1 MLYPLHAI
9 NLNMLQVK
17 GRSDLFFKLEIIK
30 KIAGIFPIV
39 LGIFYGIEYMLWGSV
54 CVSIIAFFLNSYYS
68 ADLVNYSTID
78 QIKDILPTLLI
89 SLLVA
94 LPMWLI
100 SLLNISV
107 YVMLPIQ
114 CFLGGGLAFFIYEK
128 LKLEE
133 YIEIKYLLL
142 SIIKRK

>member
-1 MLYPLHAI
+1 
-9 NLNMLQVK
+9 MLQVK

>member
-1 MLYPLHAI
+1 MGKCL
-9 NLNMLQVK
+9 
-17 GRSDLFFKLEIIK
+17 
-30 KIAGIFPIV
+30 
-39 LGIFYGIEYMLWGSV
+39 
-54 CVSIIAFFLNSYYS
+54 CVYNSFFLNSYYS

>member
-1 MLYPLHAI
+1 MYWRI
-9 NLNMLQVK
+9 NTSL
-17 GRSDLFFKLEIIK
+17 
-30 KIAGIFPIV
+30 
-39 LGIFYGIEYMLWGSV
+39 
-54 CVSIIAFFLNSYYS
+54 IAFFLNSYYS